1 MEMCFSFNL
10 VCSFTR
16 ALTLLTSSGLVGS
29 EDYYF
34 KKETA
39 GLLFLHLARC
49 VYFHNPFFFLYSAT
63 DWCKSSVFCFASSEP
78 LSHGL
83 MLEHRQSEK
92 EKAGEVCN
100 HLIQTYTHRLL
111 LHLATVIVFPIS
123 TAPKRI
129 PFCLDAGQI
138 SAWLLKSDVFVLS
151 ITLYERLKVLMLSQQ
166 GK

>member
-1 MEMCFSFNL
+1 MCFSFNL
-10 VCSFTR
+10 ACSFTR

-29 EDYYF
+29 EDHYS

-39 GLLFLHLARC
+39 GLLFLHLASC
-49 VYFHNPFFFLYSAT
+49 VYFHNPFFSPYTQIRLAV
-63 DWCKSSVFCFASSEP
+63 KVVLCFASSEL

-83 MLEHRQSEK
+83 MLERRRSEK
-92 EKAGEVCN
+92 EKEGEVCN
-100 HLIQTYTHRLL
+100 HLIQTYTHRIL
-111 LHLATVIVFPIS
+111 LHLATVIVFAIS
-123 TAPKRI
+123 TAPKPI